1 MDYIC
6 AIMAGKKEKFKQKLL
21 SKYRL
26 VILNDNTFEEKVSF
40 NLTRLNVFVLTGFTV
55 IALIVFTTV
64 LIAFTPLREYIPG
77 YSSTKLKNDAL
88 KLVNKADSL
97 EIALRTNKKQLN
109 SIRKVLIGN
118 VFPVDSIEKRED
130 EISKEATFVSIP
142 TSVEDSLLRKKVARE
157 DKFNLLESD
166 NQKENFV
173 LFPPVKGNISDGFS
187 QEKKHFAVDI
197 VVAVGTAVKSVADGR
212 VIFAEWTADTG
223 YVVII
228 EHANQLLSVY
238 KHNSSIN
245 KSQGDFVRIGEVISF
260 SGATGELTTGPH
272 LHFELWSEGYAL
284 DPTNFIAF

>member
-1 MDYIC
+1 MTS
-6 AIMAGKKEKFKQKLL
+6 KKEKIKQKLL

-26 VILNDNTFEEKVSF
+26 VILNDNTFEEKLSF
-40 NLTRLNVFVLTGFTV
+40 NLTRLNVFVLAGFSV
-55 IALIVFTTV
+55 IALIALTSV

-77 YSSTKLKNDAL
+77 YSSTALENKAHKLTK
-88 KLVNKADSL
+88 KADSL
-97 EIALRTNKKQLN
+97 VIALRTNKKQLN
-109 SIRKVLIGN
+109 SIRKVLTGS
-118 VFPVDSIEKRED
+118 VFPADSIEENEKK
-130 EISKEATFVSIP
+130 ISNDDAFVSIP
-142 TSVEDSLLRKKVARE
+142 TSAEDSLLRKKVARE
-157 DKFNLLESD
+157 DKFNLLETD
-166 NQKENFV
+166 KQKENFV
-173 LFPPVKGNISDGFS
+173 LFPPVKGSISDSFS

-197 VVAVGTAVKSVADGR
+197 VVAVGTAVKAVADGR

-228 EHANQLLSVY
+228 EHANNLLSVY

-245 KSQGDFVRIGEVISF
+245 KSQGDYVRTGEVISF

>member
-1 MDYIC
+1 MTS
-6 AIMAGKKEKFKQKLL
+6 KKQKFRQKLL
-21 SKYRL
+21 NKYRL
-26 VILNDNTFEEKVSF
+26 VILNDNTFEEKISF
-40 NLTRLNVFVLTGFTV
+40 NLTRLTVFVFSGFSI
-55 IALIVFTTV
+55 IALIALTTI

-77 YSSTKLKNDAL
+77 YSSTKLKNDAV
-88 KLVNKADSL
+88 KLANKADSL
-97 EIALRTNKKQLN
+97 EIALRTNKKQLS
-109 SIRKVLIGN
+109 SIRKVLTGN
-118 VFPVDSIEKRED
+118 VFPADSIEITQD
-130 EISKEATFVSIP
+130 EIRNDAAFVSIP
-142 TSVEDSLLRKKVARE
+142 ASPEDSLLRKKVARE
-157 DKFNLLESD
+157 DKFNLLETD

-173 LFPPVKGNISDGFS
+173 LFPPVKGNISEGFS

-228 EHANQLLSVY
+228 EHVNQLLSVY

-245 KSQGDFVRIGEVISF
+245 KSQGDYVRTGEVISF

-272 LHFELWSEGYAL
+272 LHFELWSEGHAL

>member
-1 MDYIC
+1 
-6 AIMAGKKEKFKQKLL
+6 MAGKKEKIKQKLL

-40 NLTRLNVFVLTGFTV
+40 NLTRLNVFVLTGFSV
-55 IALIVFTTV
+55 IALIALTTV
-64 LIAFTPLREYIPG
+64 LIAFTPLREFIPG
-77 YSSTKLKNDAL
+77 YSSTALKNEAHML
-88 KLVNKADSL
+88 TSKADSL
-97 EIALRTNKKQLN
+97 EVALKTNKKQLN
-109 SIRKVLIGN
+109 SIRKVLTGN
-118 VFPVDSIEKRED
+118 VFPIDSIEKSEK
-130 EISKEATFVSIP
+130 EISNNDIFVSIP
-142 TSVEDSLLRKKVARE
+142 TSAEDSLLRKKVARE
-157 DKFNLLESD
+157 DKFNLLEAD
-166 NQKENFV
+166 NQKGNFV

-187 QEKKHFAVDI
+187 QEKKHFAVDV
-197 VVAVGTAVKSVADGR
+197 VVAVGTAVKAVADGR
-212 VIFAEWTADTG
+212 VIFAEWTSDTG

-245 KSQGDFVRIGEVISF
+245 KSQGDYVRTGEVISF